1 MPAHESRTLAL
12 SPSWDLTLDEN
23 GNPATIEEISAVLQ
37 NCANECRLFTND
49 AYFRFE
55 DGIPWFD
62 DQLAKPINEALVSQ
76 RLREACLSVEG
87 VLSVRSVE
95 IIELDAKTR
104 TLHARIQLETE
115 EVPNAQLVI

>member
-1 MPAHESRTLAL
+1 MPDHTSRTLAL

-23 GNPATIEEISAVLQ
+23 GNLEILEETSAILQ

-49 AYFRFE
+49 AYFRSE

-62 DQLAKPINEALVSQ
+62 DQLAKPVNEALVTQ
-76 RLREACLSVEG
+76 RLREACLSVDG
-87 VLSVRSVE
+87 VLSVRSIE
-95 IIELDAKTR
+95 IEELDAKTR

-115 EVPNAQLVI
+115 EEPNAQLVI